1 MTLCGRQLRMRL
13 ILEHSSQDMKKNPRD
28 FQVVLWV
35 HEINQQR
42 ESRWCE
48 NDKVMITVEISRQLP
63 IKKPN
68 LKRFTIICLLENFS
82 FISALCDWWAS
93 CNVLS
98 YSIYRK
104 LGFGEL
110 KPTKYLLQFANGSLE
125 VARGVVEDV
134 IVRVDKFKFSTDFM
148 VIDID

>member
-1 MTLCGRQLRMRL
+1 M
-13 ILEHSSQDMKKNPRD
+13 
-28 FQVVLWV
+28 
-35 HEINQQR
+35 
-42 ESRWCE
+42 
-48 NDKVMITVEISRQLP
+48 
-63 IKKPN
+63 
-68 LKRFTIICLLENFS
+68 
-82 FISALCDWWAS
+82 
-93 CNVLS
+93 S

-125 VARGVVEDV
+125 VVRGVVEDV